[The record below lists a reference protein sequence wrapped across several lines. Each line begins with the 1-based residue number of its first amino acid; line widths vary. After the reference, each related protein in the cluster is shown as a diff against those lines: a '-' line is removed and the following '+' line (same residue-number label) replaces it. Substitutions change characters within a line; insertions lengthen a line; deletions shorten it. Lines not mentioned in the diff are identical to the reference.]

1 LPSATVIRDR
11 EGKPIYNYFDGI
23 PVGHIENDKMLI
35 YNHLEITVEVH
46 HTLEKDSRI
55 VGFDVEAFTIEEGPE
70 RMNMKNKYHSKVQ
83 YLEEGKPVTF
93 SYSISTKVNSH
104 LTWFTRFDHYLK
116 GGNEEIHLM

>member
-1 LPSATVIRDR
+1 MPSATVIRDR

-70 RMNMKNKYHSKVQ
+70 RMNMKNTIARDRSLSLIVII
-83 YLEEGKPVTF
+83 L
-93 SYSISTKVNSH
+93 SIRK
-104 LTWFTRFDHYLK
+104 
-116 GGNEEIHLM
+116 